1 MDFESEQVT
10 TILKWIGIVFAS
22 GFIGY
27 FGRHLST
34 IIINRLRR
42 DKKEGQPVKAP
53 HAVNGE
59 SNAVELE
66 KARLK
71 LEKKR
76 LKMEEKERKKRDDA

>member
-42 DKKEGQPVKAP
+42 DKRGSQPEEAP
-53 HAVNGE
+53 QAANGD
-59 SNAVELE
+59 SSSIELE
-66 KARLK
+66 KAHLK

-76 LKMEEKERKKRDDA
+76 LKMKEKERKKRDDP